1 MPTADVACQTDRVD
15 AAPLPLQYPSNLIYA
30 QSMLAV
36 SINQLQQ
43 LELCTA
49 QLRFHLRERE
59 LQNAAVDALHSLPPA
74 LQAGIAASWQNWQGK
89 TGSGLGSQAAPA
101 GDQQPSSNGAA
112 VGAESSQTASTPANA
127 MSAAQIEQLRA
138 HRRRLAAVV
147 KVAVIMLLLE
157 FRIGWFFLYFF
168 AVFLYI
174 GGMFDPMIEWFQQHS
189 TQTTLE
195 QQLAALRT
203 NQDAP
208 EVRAVPSTGTRPA
221 SQDSG
226 TGATARAPEPRE
238 STTLPTDAS
247 TGAAASAAEPRET
260 TTPPTGTAEIPE
272 ASQASSS
279 GTDPVSGVSTEGAQA
294 TSVEPSATANALDPD
309 PKATAS
315 ATATGTAAGAAGSAV
330 EEQAV
335 QEQARPAYAQRFIYQ
350 LFVMFFMTLLPWWSP
365 DPRYL

>member
-208 EVRAVPSTGTRPA
+208 EAVPSTGTRPA

-335 QEQARPAYAQRFIYQ
+335 QEQTRPAYAQRFIYQ